1 MSFEPDATW
10 PESGVNPEDAV
21 ATRCGDCGISW
32 LIHQSMCGFRVRCR
46 CGGWVETPELP
57 PARKLEDP
65 AALPS
70 SESSEFAVVKDEGDV
85 SAPPAVL
92 QPSAKHVPAEFRGV
106 RAWDGK
112 PLERDRDGS
121 WTLRHASLEDRNRWT
136 TRAVLELVF
145 VMLAFL
151 LPQVVIA
158 FTTYGSEQAFWMPIA
173 SVCSSLLC
181 LLVVRSEPGYVIE
194 ALRLPRVAYMLEA
207 AVATAIAFGFAMAWQ
222 ALLESAFRR
231 MLDPESDPLMLLIKE
246 LGLGLSLF
254 VISVCPGIF
263 EEVAFRGLIQ
273 GRLTR
278 ILGVRSAIWVSGT
291 AFALAH
297 GVTLA
302 LPIHAALGFYLG
314 SLRVRSGSLIPGI
327 ALHMAYNGALVVA
340 VWLELQAS

>member
-1 MSFEPDATW
+1 MFEPEATW
-10 PESGVNPEDAV
+10 PESGVDPAEAV
-21 ATRCGDCGISW
+21 ASRCTDCGLAW
-32 LIHQSMCGFRVRCR
+32 RIHQSMCGFRVRCR
-46 CGGWVETPELP
+46 CGGWVVVPELP
-57 PARKLEDP
+57 PPTPDDP
-65 AALPS
+65 AALTSSDS
-70 SESSEFAVVKDEGDV
+70 SEVPIVHEDIDK

-92 QPSAKHVPAEFRGV
+92 QPSASHVPAEFRGV

-145 VMLAFL
+145 VMLAFIV
-151 LPQVVIA
+151 PQLVLA

-194 ALRLPRVAYMLEA
+194 ALRLPPVARMFEA
-207 AVATAIAFGFAMAWQ
+207 ALATALALGFAVLWQ
-222 ALLESAFRR
+222 EILESAFRR
-231 MLDPESDPLMLLIKE
+231 QFEGEDDPLSLLIKE

-263 EEVAFRGLIQ
+263 EEIAFRGLIQ

-278 ILGVRSAIWVSGT
+278 ILGVKPAIWVSGT

-297 GVTLA
+297 GVSLA
-302 LPIHAALGFYLG
+302 LPIHAALGVYLG
-314 SLRVRSGSLIPGI
+314 YLRVRSGSLIPGI
-327 ALHMAYNGALVVA
+327 AMHMAYNGSLVVIM
-340 VWLELQAS
+340 WYQLQTG